1 MPSSRRGFLRAS
13 VSHLASLLALPT
25 VACDVREFARAH
37 GARLRLSIA
46 TGQIGGVYYILGGAL
61 AKVVTEHVP
70 NVEATAEVTGATVD
84 NLKLLRAGQVDVAYG
99 ISASIADAYRG
110 TGLFSDFGRVPVRAL
125 AVLYVQPMHL
135 VSMTRDQ
142 ILRVADL
149 HGRTVSVGAAGSGT
163 EDVALRM
170 LEAAGLDVA
179 KHVRME
185 HLGPSQSVDALK
197 DGKIDA
203 FFLSASAPAPSV
215 TELAASIGREMRLV
229 PSGELL
235 PALATRYGEGQ
246 FSAAVISA
254 RTYPGQDADLTT
266 VGAASLLIVDEA
278 MSDAL
283 AYEITRVLFERRDE
297 QAAIHPAARGFTP
310 TRAVAGSPIP
320 FHRGAIR
327 YYREVGSWPR

>member
-1 MPSSRRGFLRAS
+1 MVLTAP
-13 VSHLASLLALPT
+13 
-25 VACDVREFARAH
+25 ACDVREFARSH

-46 TGQIGGVYYILGGAL
+46 TGQVGGVYYILGGAL

-99 ISASIADAYRG
+99 ISASIADAYQG
-110 TGLFSDFGRVPVRAL
+110 TGLFREFGRVPVRAL

-135 VSMTRDQ
+135 VSVARAQ

-149 HGRTVSVGAAGSGT
+149 RGRTVSVGAAGSGT
-163 EDVALRM
+163 EDIALRM
-170 LEAAGLDVA
+170 VAAAGLDAA
-179 KHVRME
+179 KDLRLE

-203 FFLSASAPAPSV
+203 FFLGASIPAPSV
-215 TELAASIGREMRLV
+215 TELASSIGRDMRLV
-229 PSGELL
+229 PSGDLL
-235 PALATRYGEGQ
+235 TVLGKGEGRKLY
-246 FSAAVISA
+246 SPMVIPA
-254 RTYPGQDADLTT
+254 RSYPGQESDVVT
-266 VGAASLLIVDEA
+266 VGNASLLVVDEG

-297 QAAIHPAARGFTP
+297 QAAIHPVARGFTP
-310 TRAVAGSPIP
+310 ARAIGGSPIP
-320 FHRGAIR
+320 FHPGAIR
-327 YYREVGSWPR
+327 YYREVAVWPR